1 MAGVRVVGGAGT
13 PEGRRQG
20 AWQGFTAVL
29 LMLLQQNQKARPVDA
44 TSTTLRRLSCQR
56 GPPGKRGA
64 ARSCHSESPRTS
76 LRQALPVSAQE
87 GTSAL
92 GRPPG
97 VGSCGPLPRASS
109 RTTVPTQGATGRAGA
124 IWSTSE
130 WADMLAP
137 WPVQD
142 VPEEARLP
150 TRGGTL
156 RRAHQEARWSG
167 RSSAGQ

>member
-1 MAGVRVVGGAGT
+1 MARVRVVGGAGT

-44 TSTTLRRLSCQR
+44 TSATLRRLSCQR

-76 LRQALPVSAQE
+76 PRQALPVSAQE

-130 WADMLAP
+130 WAEMLAP
-137 WPVQD
+137 RPVQD
-142 VPEEARLP
+142 VPEELP
-150 TRGGTL
+150 TRGRTP
-156 RRAHQEARWSG
+156 RRAHQDTRWSG